1 MICCRNNEYAE
12 LSAAGS
18 ALADV
23 DAVVLQP
30 LTPDQIEG
38 YLAGLDGPEPRQL
51 WRALQGD
58 PALLEVADTPL
69 MLNVMLLAAG
79 ALDWDALPSP
89 RTPAAVRSHIYD
101 AYIRSM
107 LERPRKAGPHYPPA
121 KTLHWLHWLAG
132 RMVEHGQ
139 TVFLLERM
147 NRSWFN
153 RPWQRYIWIPIFG
166 LIVGL
171 ILGLIV
177 GLILSG

>member
-1 MICCRNNEYAE
+1 MICCRKNEYAE

-51 WRALQGD
+51 WSALQGD

-79 ALDWDALPSP
+79 ALDWGALPSP

-107 LERPRKAGPHYPPA
+107 LERPRNSRPA
-121 KTLHWLHWLAG
+121 LSS
-132 RMVEHGQ
+132 Q
-139 TVFLLERM
+139 P
-147 NRSWFN
+147 
-153 RPWQRYIWIPIFG
+153 RPCTGSTGWRARWSNTARPF
-166 LIVGL
+166 
-171 ILGLIV
+171 
-177 GLILSG
+177 SCWSA